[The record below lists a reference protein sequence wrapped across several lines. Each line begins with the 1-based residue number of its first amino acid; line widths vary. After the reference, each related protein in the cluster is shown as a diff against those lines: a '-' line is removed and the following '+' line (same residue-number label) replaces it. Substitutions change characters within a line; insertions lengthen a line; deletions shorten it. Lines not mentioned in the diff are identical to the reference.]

1 MEDNQHN
8 LEKIGDGNWKVY
20 CMHATFQVSQEAIS
34 AAGAQILTPHMN
46 PRVRYRDTKHIFYH
60 DADATRIIL
69 NIIHHNSEKV
79 PLDLNTEALLHV
91 AVVASD
97 ARCIPILGGYGRV
110 WLYRAIGKATA
121 VFDLA
126 RLLRCA
132 DLFIMNDLFAVFSQR
147 LVCRNAAMFKHT
159 MISSDD
165 LNSWLE
171 ESLLSMDPETAPSYS
186 ILVLINH
193 FNR

>member
-1 MEDNQHN
+1 MEDNPHN
-8 LEKIGDGNWKVY
+8 LEIIGDGNWKVY
-20 CMHATFQVSQEAIS
+20 CKHATFQVSQDALS

-79 PLDLNTEALLHV
+79 PLDLNAEALLHV

-97 ARCIPILGGYGRV
+97 ARCVSILSGYGRV
-110 WLYRAIGKATA
+110 WLYRAIGKATS

-147 LVCRNAAMFKHT
+147 LVCGNAAKFEHT
-159 MISSDD
+159 TIRSND

-171 ESLLSMDPETAPSYS
+171 ESLSSIGPETAPSYS
-186 ILVLINH
+186 ILVLIDH